1 VSVLQ
6 ILFMSEPGITV
17 SVFLSVFIITIG
29 WAPGDCQEIQEDYQG
44 MHEATTENSGVT
56 KEILGTII
64 KYLGII
70 KNTYNHQKP
79 KHLESAREYQTAF
92 EGYNLKIPKNTW
104 RWLNNKDYLR
114 TI

>member
-44 MHEATTENSGVT
+44 MPEATTENSGVT

-70 KNTYNHQKP
+70 K
-79 KHLESAREYQTAF
+79 R
-92 EGYNLKIPKNTW
+92 IPIIT
-104 RWLNNKDYLR
+104 
-114 TI
+114 